1 MRLIFTLAS
10 LIPLL
15 VFAEPDKDSQGSP
28 TLTPEELEDY
38 QFNRLRDGRSEPP
51 PPVVKDL
58 NVGQKFI
65 LDAHRQGTKDLM
77 TRRLGIVT
85 LKQDESDLRKIQ
97 QMVDRKIIGQSDVEQ
112 WQALGVVFG
121 DVLVAE
127 LGLHWVSYKD
137 ELGLSKALRWKKTEN
152 YVFPVTMLSR
162 RVQYKQE
169 VNVSALFEQIK
180 QDIVEFARYEELH
193 ERI

>member
-15 VFAEPDKDSQGSP
+15 AFAEPDKNSQSSP
-28 TLTPEELEDY
+28 SLTPEELEDY
-38 QFNRLRDGRSEPP
+38 QFNRQRGDRSEPP
-51 PPVVKDL
+51 PPLVKDL
-58 NVGQKFI
+58 NIGQKFI
-65 LDAHRQGTKDLM
+65 LDAHRQGIKDLM
-77 TRRLGIVT
+77 TRRLGIVK
-85 LKQDESDLRKIQ
+85 LAQDESDLRKIQ
-97 QMVDRKIIGQSDVEQ
+97 QMVDRKIIGKSDVEQ

-121 DVLVAE
+121 DVLAAE
-127 LGLHWVSYKD
+127 LGLHWVSYED

-169 VNVSALFEQIK
+169 INVFALYEKIK